1 MKYWKGKPET
11 VKEGEMGTMDDNG
24 YVPNST
30 EILKYDYDRFVEHQ
44 LMVVHPKTDG
54 ERLIEYAKKQKWI

>member
-1 MKYWKGKPET
+1 
-11 VKEGEMGTMDDNG
+11 MGTMDDNG